1 MYRARVAGIS
11 IVRSNQVRVYKS
23 HDVKNVI
30 NSHCTALRDPKIAIA
45 RVDQAENQA
54 DGDDRS
60 RMTTTVDRR
69 WKNLT
74 LSGLQL
80 GLSP

>member
-11 IVRSNQVRVYKS
+11 IVRSNQVRVFKS
-23 HDVKNVI
+23 YDVKNVI
-30 NSHCTALRDPKIAIA
+30 NSHCTVPKIAIA

-60 RMTTTVDRR
+60 RMTTTVVIGDG
-69 WKNLT
+69 KT
-74 LSGLQL
+74 
-80 GLSP
+80 